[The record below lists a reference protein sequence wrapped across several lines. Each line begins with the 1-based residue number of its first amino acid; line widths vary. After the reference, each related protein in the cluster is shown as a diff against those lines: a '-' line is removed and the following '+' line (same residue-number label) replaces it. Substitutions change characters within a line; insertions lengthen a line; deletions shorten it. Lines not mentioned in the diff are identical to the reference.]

1 MSNEG
6 EQLNVTPDN
15 TGTGDGASSAGR
27 TTGSINWSQLLKHN
41 DVLLAVGMVMIVAMM
56 LIPLPPMILDILLTI
71 NIALAVTTLLVT
83 LYTQEALQYSTFPTI
98 LLVATL
104 FRLGLNVSSTRLIL
118 SEGQAGSVIT
128 SFGNFVIGG
137 NYVVGLLIFVI
148 LVIINF
154 IVITNGAGRVSEV
167 AARFTLDAM
176 PGKQLSIDAD
186 LNAGIISDQE
196 AKRRRSQIQREA
208 DFYGTMDGASKFV
221 KGDAIAGIIVTV
233 INIIGGLII
242 GMVQMKMPIL
252 EAASTFT
259 TLTVGD
265 GLVSQLPALLISSA
279 TGILVTRVAAEDSQT
294 SLGDDIGTQM
304 FNNPKILAIV
314 AGLMLVLA
322 FMPGLPTIPF
332 FLIALMAGGG
342 CFFVYQEAKANKAK
356 EVEEERE
363 LQLAEKT
370 ETKKDNVLDLLQVEP
385 LELEIGYRLVPLIE
399 VESGGDLLE
408 RIGQI
413 RRQMA
418 TDLGFVLPSIRVR
431 DNLQLAPTAYQINLR
446 GTTID
451 TGDVMPDMWLAMVTD
466 PDLSEPLDNAIPT
479 KEPAFGMDA
488 FWIHAE
494 QKEHAESNG
503 YTVVSASAVISTHL
517 TEVLKQYSSEIIS
530 QGDLQELLD
539 RIKETNEALVADLIP
554 DELSVAEIHMVVQ
567 SLLKENVSIRDLET
581 ILECISYHVRVQ
593 KDLNYLTEQCR
604 IALSRQICKQN
615 QHPENGTLPVITL
628 SPELEEKM
636 AQGLMEDGSLII
648 SPNMT
653 QQLIQS
659 ISQQIEQVIGKTGFQ
674 PALLCSAQLR
684 LGLRR
689 LIERPLGQISVLSY
703 NEIGPS
709 TKVNSLATIRIETQ
723 KAAPQLNT
731 IPQ

>member
-1 MSNEG
+1 MSNDA
-6 EQLNVTPDN
+6 EQLNAAPAAAGNKAVAA
-15 TGTGDGASSAGR
+15 ASGIS
-27 TTGSINWSQLLKHN
+27 WSHLLKHN
-41 DVLLAVGMVMIVAMM
+41 DVLLAVGMVMIVVMM
-56 LIPLPPMILDILLTI
+56 LIPLPGMVLDILLTI

-83 LYTQEALQYSTFPTI
+83 LYTQEALEYSTFPTI

-137 NYVVGLLIFVI
+137 NYVVGLLIFII

-186 LNAGIISDQE
+186 LNAGTINDQE

-242 GMVQMKMPIL
+242 GVIQMKMPIM

-279 TGILVTRVAAEDSQT
+279 TGILVTRVAAEDSNT
-294 SLGDDIGTQM
+294 SLGDDIGSQM
-304 FNNPKILAIV
+304 FNNPKVLAIV
-314 AGLMLVLA
+314 SGLMFVLA
-322 FMPGLPTIPF
+322 LMPGLPTIPF

-342 CFFVYQEAKANKAK
+342 CFFVYSGNKLEEAKAKA
-356 EVEEERE
+356 EERE

-370 ETKKDNVLDLLQVEP
+370 EAKKDNVLDLLQVEP
-385 LELEIGYRLVPLIE
+385 LELEMGYRLVPLIE
-399 VESGGDLLE
+399 AESGGDLLE

-418 TDLGFVLPSIRVR
+418 TEMGFVLPSIRVR

-451 TGDVMPDMWLAMVTD
+451 TGEVMPDMWLAMVTD
-466 PDLSEPLDNAIPT
+466 PDLSDSLDNAIPT

-488 FWIHAE
+488 YWIHAE

-517 TEVLKQYSSEIIS
+517 TEVLKRNASEIIS
-530 QGDLQELLD
+530 QGDLQELLE
-539 RIKETNEALVADLIP
+539 RLKETNESLVSDLIP
-554 DELSVAEIHMVVQ
+554 DELSLAEVHMIVQ
-567 SLLKENVSIRDLET
+567 NLLNESVSIRDMET

-604 IALSRQICKQN
+604 IALSRQICKQH

-636 AQGLMEDGSLII
+636 AQGLMDDGSLII

-659 ISQQIEQVIGKTGFQ
+659 ISQQVEQVISKIGFQ
-674 PALLCSAQLR
+674 PALLCSGQLR

-689 LIERPLGQISVLSY
+689 LIERPLGQIAVMSY

-709 TKVNSLATIRIETQ
+709 TKVNSLATIRIETA
-723 KAAPQLNT
+723 KAPNPQMRV
-731 IPQ
+731 PQ

>member
-1 MSNEG
+1 MSNEPKQISTEAAVSIDG
-6 EQLNVTPDN
+6 GS
-15 TGTGDGASSAGR
+15 TGGSGRIKWSS
-27 TTGSINWSQLLKHN
+27 LLKHN
-41 DVLLAVGMVMIVAMM
+41 DVLLAVGMVMVVGMM
-56 LIPLPPMILDILLTI
+56 IIPLPAFMLDILLTI

-83 LYTQEALQYSTFPTI
+83 LYTQETLEYSTFPTI
-98 LLVATL
+98 LLIATL

-118 SEGQAGSVIT
+118 AEGQAGSVIT

-137 NYVVGLLIFVI
+137 NYVVGLLIFII

-186 LNAGIISDQE
+186 LNSGNIDEKQA
-196 AKRRRSQIQREA
+196 RTRRSQVQREA

-242 GMVQMKMPIL
+242 GVIQMKMPIM

-265 GLVSQLPALLISSA
+265 GLVSQIPALLISSA
-279 TGILVTRVAAEDSQT
+279 TGILVTRVGSDENST
-294 SLGDDIGTQM
+294 SLGDDISTQM
-304 FNNPKILAIV
+304 FNNPKVMGIV
-314 AGLMLVLA
+314 AGMMLLMA
-322 FMPGLPTIPF
+322 FMPGLPTLPF
-332 FLIALMAGGG
+332 LLIAVMAGGAG
-342 CFFVYQEAKANKAK
+342 YFVYTNKKADDVKT
-356 EVEEERE
+356 EEDAQA
-363 LQLAEKT
+363 LQLSEKT
-370 ETKKDNVLDLLQVEP
+370 EAKKENILDLLQIEP
-385 LELEIGYRLVPLIE
+385 LELEMGYRLVPLIE
-399 VESGGDLLE
+399 AESGGDLLE

-418 TDLGFVLPSIRVR
+418 TEMGFVLPSIRVR
-431 DNLQLAPTAYQINLR
+431 DNLQLGPTHYQINLR
-446 GTTID
+446 GTTIE

-466 PDLSEPLDNAIPT
+466 PDLSEPLENAIPT

-494 QKEHAESNG
+494 QKEVAESNG
-503 YTVVSASAVISTHL
+503 YTVVSASAVMSTHL
-517 TEVLKQYSSEIIS
+517 TEVLKRHSAEILS
-530 QGDLQELLD
+530 QGDTHELLE
-539 RIKETNEALVADLIP
+539 RVKETNEGLVTDLIP
-554 DELSVAEIHMVVQ
+554 DELSIAEVHMILE
-567 SLLKENVSIRDLET
+567 SLLRESVSIRDMET
-581 ILECISYHVRVQ
+581 ILESISYHVRVQ

-604 IALSRQICKQN
+604 IALSRQICKQH
-615 QHPENGTLPVITL
+615 QHPEKGNLPVITL

-636 AQGLMEDGSLII
+636 AQGLMEDGSLVI
-648 SPNMT
+648 SPAIT

-659 ISQQIEQVIGKTGFQ
+659 ISTQVEQVISNTGFQ
-674 PALLCSAQLR
+674 PSILCSSQLR

-689 LIERPLGQISVLSY
+689 LLERPLGQIAVMSY

-709 TKVNSLATIRIETQ
+709 TKVNSLSTIRIETN
-723 KAAPQLNT
+723 KAPQGAA
-731 IPQ
+731 